1 MFTKK
6 IKWKFPPLD
15 ESDDWPSSS
24 SDSTEE
30 ATMAEHYHTAQNLT
44 LDNSPNRQKPTDHTA
59 QQIMELLEQIGGSHI
74 IDRGTIL
81 DRDFAP
87 CKCCSGNLV
96 DV

>member
-1 MFTKK
+1 MSLFTL
-6 IKWKFPPLD
+6 FPLAD

-24 SDSTEE
+24 SEDSCEE
-30 ATMAEHYHTAQNLT
+30 VTIGDHYHTAQNFS
-44 LDNSPNRQKPTDHTA
+44 NSTASPGPTDHTA

-87 CKCCSGNLV
+87 CKCCSGTLV